1 MEPEKISEIIP
12 RIKIEKKPQEEV
24 MQLPVVKKEST
35 KIPTPMQAMELSLI
49 FNTSPKERKRG
60 WCKRYLKNDYY
71 IEARAAIPKFGNEP
85 DLIREE
91 DLNTLLV
98 CFLLLKHS
106 IVKLDKYTFET
117 TPYQITK
124 LFRQPTERGK
134 EFTGGKDYK
143 WLRDSL
149 CRMQANKIETNF
161 WWDSVNGERVI
172 QNNFSFLSSVT
183 AGEQRSLRIT
193 FAPEIL
199 RSLEQ
204 GYVKFLEEKSLLD
217 ILKLRGHAKVLALF
231 LIKLIG
237 SKPMQVLNIETVLKY
252 LGLQNKYHALEKK
265 YFNLNVKKVIT
276 PAMEKASKSI
286 GISCTYNKDKQQFH
300 LRRIKR
306 IKQIVSHKEELSE
319 GTGAKRVEQER
330 ENERGSHDPLLTQRK
345 NEAFKNLIDIGVA
358 SEMIIKLFDESDI
371 EEIERQIEWL
381 PYRKSDNPAGI
392 LVSAIRDRWIIPA
405 EYEQTREKTAADSRM
420 VDK

>member
-12 RIKIEKKPQEEV
+12 RIKIEKKTQEEV

-71 IEARAAIPKFGNEP
+71 IEARAAIPKLGNEP

-237 SKPMQVLNIETVLKY
+237 SKPVQVLNIETVLKY

-276 PAMEKASKSI
+276 PAMEKAAKSI

-300 LRRIKR
+300 LRRIGK
-306 IKQIVSHKEELSE
+306 IKQIESRE
-319 GTGAKRVEQER
+319 GKLPVGAEVKRIEQD
-330 ENERGSHDPLLTQRK
+330 GQDPLLIQRK
-345 NEAFKNLIDIGVA
+345 NETFRKLTDIGVA
-358 SEMIIKLFDESDI
+358 SEMIIKLFGEADIDEV
-371 EEIERQIEWL
+371 ERQIEWL
-381 PYRKSDNPAGI
+381 PYRKSDNPAGVI
-392 LVSAIRDRWIIPA
+392 VSAIHNHWVMPL
-405 EYEQTREKTAADSRM
+405 EYEQKREEALISRA
-420 VDK
+420 

>member
-1 MEPEKISEIIP
+1 MEPVKISEIIP
-12 RIKIEKKPQEEV
+12 RIKVEKKTQEEV
-24 MQLPVVKKEST
+24 RQLPAVKKESP

-71 IEARAAIPKFGNEP
+71 IEARAAIPKLGNEP

-124 LFRQPTERGK
+124 LFRQPTEKGK

-143 WLRDSL
+143 WLRNSL
-149 CRMQANKIETNF
+149 RRMQANKIETNF

-183 AGEQRSLRIT
+183 VGEQRSLRIT

-237 SKPMQVLNIETVLKY
+237 SKHVQVLNIETVLKY
-252 LGLQNKYHALEKK
+252 LGLQNKYHVLEKK
-265 YFNLNVKKVIT
+265 YFNLNVKKVII
-276 PAMEKASKSI
+276 PAMEKAAKAI

-300 LRRIKR
+300 LRRSRKT
-306 IKQIVSHKEELSE
+306 KELEGLQREVRSE
-319 GTGAKRVEQER
+319 TPLEQE
-330 ENERGSHDPLLTQRK
+330 DPLLALRK
-345 NEAFKNLIDIGVA
+345 NRASMKLIEIGIH
-358 SEMIIKLFDESDI
+358 SEMVTKLFDEADI
-371 EEIERQIEWL
+371 DEIERQIEWL
-381 PYRKSDNPAGI
+381 PHRKSDNPAGI
-392 LVSAIRDRWIIPA
+392 LVSAVRGRWIMPA
-405 EYEQTREKTAADSRM
+405 EYEQDREKTAASSRM
-420 VDK
+420 VEK